1 MTQPLSVV
9 LTTLVP
15 EGSVDIKKGRLGWSA
30 ENNFF
35 ALTISTLRVREA
47 ADAGLLAEDIYI
59 ELSGPAFWEDG
70 RIALS
75 KAIVERLTLMPTRIN
90 DLPAAAGLF
99 LPSGDGQI
107 DGLQYISEIAVRD
120 IRVQTDGE
128 AKNNGSHLLMMR
140 RGNRISASLQ
150 IEYGPA
156 NDLSSIVGT
165 AEIGTDGGG
174 KAEIALSRLDPRD
187 IGRFSNFLAPLRGIQ
202 LPVTAMMNVDFAQVG
217 CRRAEQ
223 LICLL
228 TPVWCN
234 SPGHVL
240 MFANW
245 WSALMSI
252 SKPSKLSCAIRG
264 LMLVAWPVS
273 WWGAPIISAMI
284 MAGSQRSILQ

>member
-1 MTQPLSVV
+1 MKRLLRIISGSIILLAMLALLLYGVIRAFGLPLGFLTQPLSVV

-75 KAIVERLTLMPTRIN
+75 KAIVERLTLMPTRVN

-120 IRVQTDGE
+120 IRVQTDVE

-140 RGNRISASLQ
+140 KRQSYFSQPSNRIW
-150 IEYGPA
+150 
-156 NDLSSIVGT
+156 T
-165 AEIGTDGGG
+165 G
-174 KAEIALSRLDPRD
+174 K
-187 IGRFSNFLAPLRGIQ
+187 
-202 LPVTAMMNVDFAQVG
+202 
-217 CRRAEQ
+217 
-223 LICLL
+223 
-228 TPVWCN
+228 
-234 SPGHVL
+234 
-240 MFANW
+240 
-245 WSALMSI
+245 
-252 SKPSKLSCAIRG
+252 
-264 LMLVAWPVS
+264 
-273 WWGAPIISAMI
+273 
-284 MAGSQRSILQ
+284 

>member
-1 MTQPLSVV
+1 MKRLLRIISGSIILLAMLAVLLYGVIRAFGLPLGFLTQPLSVV

-15 EGSVDIKKGRLGWSA
+15 EGSVDIKKGRLGWSS

-75 KAIVERLTLMPTRIN
+75 KAIVERLTLMPTRVN

-99 LPSGDGQI
+99 LPSGGGQI

-150 IEYGPA
+150 IEYGRA

-165 AEIGTDGGG
+165 AEIGTDGDG

-187 IGRFSNFLAPLRGIQ
+187 IGRFSNFLDPL
-202 LPVTAMMNVDFAQVG
+202 A
-217 CRRAEQ
+217 
-223 LICLL
+223 
-228 TPVWCN
+228 
-234 SPGHVL
+234 GH
-240 MFANW
+240 
-245 WSALMSI
+245 SASRYGDDE
-252 SKPSKLSCAIRG
+252 C
-264 LMLVAWPVS
+264 
-273 WWGAPIISAMI
+273 
-284 MAGSQRSILQ
+284 